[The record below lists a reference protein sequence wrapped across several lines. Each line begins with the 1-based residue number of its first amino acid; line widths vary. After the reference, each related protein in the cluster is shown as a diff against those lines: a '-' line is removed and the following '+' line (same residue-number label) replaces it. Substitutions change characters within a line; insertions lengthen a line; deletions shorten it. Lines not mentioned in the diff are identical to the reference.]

1 MRILSERSESKD
13 LSSHPAKG
21 VCPERPSGVKEL
33 SSNPMRMRILSER
46 SESKDLSSHPLRE
59 SVLLALSDFSEG
71 RSTAAK
77 DLASSPGKDFYLEEP
92 ATTSSSEEMRAEP
105 ASPIALAAG
114 CCEAVEFPRKRY
126 NGWMTDSPKQQMQCM
141 EVWGGSQLTSKGVEM
156 AGLDVWVYSKPFG
169 QAQRGGDV
177 YYVSSCASGRISRLL
192 LADVSGHGNSVASMA
207 ADLRTLMRRFV
218 NQLDQNEF
226 VRLLNEQFTA
236 VSRNGTFSTAVVT
249 TFFAPTRRLSLCNA
263 GHPRPLLFRARDGR
277 WSFLGHDDH
286 PEKKGPRN
294 IPLGVLPI
302 TEYAQLDIELD
313 PGDCLL
319 SYTDALIESCDADGE
334 MLGEEG
340 LLRIINLLGDVPAE
354 KVIASLLQEIGERFP
369 ENLSA
374 DDVTLMVVRANG
386 RSLHFSL
393 REKMDAFGQF
403 LKTLFRS
410 LNPRAERAPFPDANL
425 ANVGGMVIPALERR
439 WRAPRTP
446 PNDARE
452 ETRQ

>member
-1 MRILSERSESKD
+1 MEVFILGNLK
-13 LSSHPAKG
+13 PF
-21 VCPERPSGVKEL
+21 
-33 SSNPMRMRILSER
+33 RMNTYEKQGGRG
-46 SESKDLSSHPLRE
+46 
-59 SVLLALSDFSEG
+59 VLLLT
-71 RSTAAK
+71 RPT
-77 DLASSPGKDFYLEEP
+77 LEWEP
-92 ATTSSSEEMRAEP
+92 RN
-105 ASPIALAAG
+105 
-114 CCEAVEFPRKRY
+114 RY
-126 NGWMTDSPKQQMQCM
+126 NGSMTDSPKQQMQCM
-141 EVWGGSQLTSKGVEM
+141 EVWGGSQLTSSGVEL

-192 LADVSGHGNSVASMA
+192 LADVSGHGKSVASTA

-218 NQLDQNEF
+218 NRLDQKEF

-236 VSRNGTFSTAVVT
+236 LSRDGTFSTAVVT

-277 WSFLGHDDH
+277 WSFLGHQDNS
-286 PEKKGPRN
+286 EKKGPRN
-294 IPLGVLPI
+294 IPFGILTI
-302 TEYAQLDIELD
+302 TDYAQLDIELD

-340 LLRIINLLGDVPAE
+340 LLRIVNLLGDVPAE
-354 KVIASLLQEIGERFP
+354 KVITSLLQEIGERFP

-386 RSLHFSL
+386 RSLHFSF
-393 REKMDAFGQF
+393 REKMDAFGRL
-403 LKTLFRS
+403 LKAAFRS

-425 ANVGGMVIPALERR
+425 ANLGGAIIPALARR
-439 WRAPRTP
+439 WRAPRTRLK
-446 PNDARE
+446 AR
-452 ETRQ
+452 